1 MKVRELSAIGKLLGM
16 CGLGKM
22 KSADKVCV
30 VKASR
35 AIRKAV
41 SEYDEAAQEA
51 VRCLKPE
58 GFDALR
64 DKSRSTGLSGEEAA
78 EFGRMMRQYDSDV
91 EAATA
96 DLGEAEAMPEFERLG
111 EDAFFSLVDS
121 NESLTLEQI
130 QRLEEVLC

>member
-1 MKVRELSAIGKLLGM
+1 MKVRELSAVGKLLGV

-22 KSADKVCV
+22 KSADKVGV

-35 AIRKAV
+35 AIKKAV
-41 SEYDEAAQEA
+41 AEYDEAAQEA

-64 DKSRSTGLSGEEAA
+64 DKSRSTGLTGEEAA

>member
-1 MKVRELSAIGKLLGM
+1 MKVRELSA

-64 DKSRSTGLSGEEAA
+64 DKSRSTGLTGEEAA

-96 DLGEAEAMPEFERLG
+96 DLGEAEEMPEFER
-111 EDAFFSLVDS
+111 
-121 NESLTLEQI
+121 
-130 QRLEEVLC
+130 

>member
-35 AIRKAV
+35 AIKKAV
-41 SEYDEAAQEA
+41 AEYDEAAQEA

-78 EFGRMMRQYDSDV
+78 EFGRMMAMWRRLQLISARRRQCRNLKDWARMHSFRLLT
-91 EAATA
+91 ATS
-96 DLGEAEAMPEFERLG
+96 R
-111 EDAFFSLVDS
+111 
-121 NESLTLEQI
+121 
-130 QRLEEVLC
+130 